1 MKKIF
6 FIALI
11 ACPVVSWAC
20 SFAPGYEPFRPA
32 PAISEGRIG
41 DDRLALLPAP
51 RVRIIRLTRGTSAGD
66 GMCGDAGQLTLELDW
81 PKSSVYK
88 LGEVG
93 FYFRVLSGQQPDRI
107 FPLIPVTGTV
117 TGQRA
122 RFFFVWL
129 DGHPSGQRPLDLEVE
144 VFAVNKG
151 LELGASR
158 SFRLT
163 EAMAVR

>member
-1 MKKIF
+1 M
-6 FIALI
+6 
-11 ACPVVSWAC
+11 
-20 SFAPGYEPFRPA
+20 
-32 PAISEGRIG
+32 G

-51 RVRIIRLTRGTSAGD
+51 RVRIVRLTRGTSAGD

-81 PKSSVYK
+81 PTSSVYK
-88 LGEVG
+88 LVEVG

-107 FPLIPVTGTV
+107 FPRIPVTGTV

-122 RFFFVWL
+122 RFFFVWP
-129 DGHPSGQRPLDLEVE
+129 DGHPSVQRPLDLKVE

-158 SFRLT
+158 SFHIT
-163 EAMAVR
+163 EATAER